1 MNPSLCKGSRRAER
15 ALALLLRRALAYAL
29 RAGERLA
36 QRRRRHG
43 MVSP

>member
-1 MNPSLCKGSRRAER
+1 MSAPPLPRRALLE
-15 ALALLLRRALAYAL
+15 LAHAAVRCALAYAL

-43 MVSP
+43 MVAP